1 MKPILQFLRT
11 TLVGGVLFLV
21 PIVALAILLEKA
33 LALAHKFVE
42 PLAEHIPIHSI
53 IGLKTPLF
61 LALGLIVLFCFLAG
75 FVARTV
81 LAQKVVGGLEKAV
94 LTNLPGYEF
103 LKRIG
108 ESMLGVEREGAFPA
122 VLVRRGD
129 GWQFGFQIEVLES
142 GMVAVFIPG
151 VPNAHSGQI
160 YLLGSD
166 QIVPAGVP
174 PARVMKCLGRLGV
187 GSSALLRG
195 LNLASVIAQPT
206 GNRPGS
212 ESQVYP

>member
-1 MKPILQFLRT
+1 MNPMLKFLRT

-21 PIVALAILLEKA
+21 PIAALAILLEKA
-33 LALAHKFVE
+33 LALTNKFVE
-42 PLAEHIPIHSI
+42 PLAEHIPVHSI

-61 LALGLIVLFCFLAG
+61 LAIGLIVLFCFLAG
-75 FVARTV
+75 FVAQTV
-81 LAQKVVGGLEKAV
+81 VAQKVVRGLERAV

-151 VPNAHSGQI
+151 VPNAHAGQI
-160 YLLGSD
+160 YLVGSD
-166 QIVPAGVP
+166 QVVPAGVP
-174 PARVMKCLGRLGV
+174 PARVMKCLSRLGV

-195 LNLASVIAQPT
+195 LNFESANVKPT
-206 GNRPGS
+206 GNPLSS
-212 ESQVYP
+212 EKRNHP